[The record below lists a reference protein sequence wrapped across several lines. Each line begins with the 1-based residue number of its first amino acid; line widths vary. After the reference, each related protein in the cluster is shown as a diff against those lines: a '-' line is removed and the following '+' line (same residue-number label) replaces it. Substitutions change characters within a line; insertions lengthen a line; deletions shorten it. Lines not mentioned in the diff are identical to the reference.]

1 MVVTLL
7 TDWLRTGE
15 NAHRLM
21 LACRLYL
28 ARSLRGRPQRA
39 MVTTAATADTSL
51 LFSKENC

>member
-51 LFSKENC
+51 LFCKKNC